1 MMHLMKKWP
10 FTMDLRALINR
21 GMTEAINSD
30 ITYPAGGDKS
40 YTRDTY
46 KLALDGTIIMVDS
59 EHFEDTSWYREWE
72 ANHPYD
78 ESRRYD
84 DDSLDAFEGDS
95 SNRWNID

>member
-1 MMHLMKKWP
+1 
-10 FTMDLRALINR
+10 
-21 GMTEAINSD
+21 
-30 ITYPAGGDKS
+30 
-40 YTRDTY
+40 
-46 KLALDGTIIMVDS
+46 MVDS